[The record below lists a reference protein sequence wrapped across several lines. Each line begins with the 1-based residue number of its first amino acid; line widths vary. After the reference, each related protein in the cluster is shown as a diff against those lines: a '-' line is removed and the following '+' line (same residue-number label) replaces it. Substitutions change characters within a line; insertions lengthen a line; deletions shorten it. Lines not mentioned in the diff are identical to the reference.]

1 MTHQYNKMSRLYQHG
16 TLAMLM
22 GKQMQGTITVA
33 ELRQH
38 GDTGIGTLTGLDGEV
53 ILLDGE
59 VYQAQSDGQVNH
71 ITNPDTLMP
80 FASVHFDAPTQQLPF
95 SQVDFSTLSAK
106 LKAEQLQNVFAA
118 VKFHGEFS
126 RVHVRIAPKQVPP
139 YPSLLAVAENQ
150 PEFEREHVTGTV
162 VGYFAPQIFNG
173 PTAAGWHVHFLS
185 DDLQFAGHILDFSA
199 SQISGTLQVFDEF
212 VQHLPIQDPAYR
224 EMTLDFDGLLAG
236 IEASEGG
243 QQ

>member
-1 MTHQYNKMSRLYQHG
+1 MTHKYNKMSRLYQHG

-33 ELRQH
+33 ELRQQ
-38 GDTGIGTLTGLDGEV
+38 GDTGIGTLDGLDGEV
-53 ILLDGE
+53 IILDGE

-71 ITNPDTLMP
+71 ITNPDTLLP
-80 FASVHFDAPTQQLPF
+80 FASVHFDAPTQELPF
-95 SQVDFSTLSAK
+95 SSVAFSNLSAQ
-106 LKAEQLQNVFAA
+106 LKDAQLQQVFAA

-126 RVHVRIAPKQVPP
+126 HVHVRIAPKQIRPF
-139 YPSLLAVAENQ
+139 PSLLTVAENQ
-150 PEFEREHVTGTV
+150 PEFETTDIAGTI

-185 DDLQFAGHILDFSA
+185 DDRQFAGHILDFSA
-199 SQISGTLQVFDEF
+199 HNVSGTLQIFDEF
-212 VQHLPIQDPAYR
+212 VQHSPINDPAFR
-224 EMTLDFDGLLAG
+224 QMTLDFDGLIAG